1 MKLQQRLPI
10 WPTAGRRHWWYLP
23 RPTRATNASGLSPRS
38 KAWQFTGREP
48 TRQPACRRERMTS
61 VNWSRDPEPIREFMA
76 MAKADGFRLSS
87 IVGGRWVLKRYSA
100 FLAKRFKSDLYAA
113 GWSQFLAYKAFLAET
128 GVSRATIRG
137 YLSIIGSYYRLLA
150 QTTQLESVSTLCSRI
165 RTVGLPRRTWS
176 ERRRPFDP
184 KTLKRILRVAKRHG
198 GEDYV
203 FLMTLL
209 FTAGR
214 AQFYGLKVK
223 ELHFRRME
231 ISTVVKPGKRVTI
244 PMHPTL
250 AAILQNHLSDRPYQS
265 IYLLRYVRDAMTRKG
280 MHANRSNAWRI
291 CKRIEERARIR
302 EPVYPHRFRKTL
314 ATIGRRAGMDPQFVQ
329 AILGHQTVM
338 ATLDHYAQV
347 DLEDVKREFA
357 KLDLLGQGDSTNVL
371 RRSQLLEQL
380 APPAPR
386 GREHE
391 WKTHIEALL
400 EMSENA
406 TDPAKKPQTWG
417 RYLHVARKSHSAGK
431 EAPGRPVI
439 VLAPDQP
446 LRHADEEYIQ
456 VGEDSP

>member
-1 MKLQQRLPI
+1 
-10 WPTAGRRHWWYLP
+10 
-23 RPTRATNASGLSPRS
+23 
-38 KAWQFTGREP
+38 
-48 TRQPACRRERMTS
+48 
-61 VNWSRDPEPIREFMA
+61 

-87 IVGGRWVLKRYSA
+87 IVSGRMILLRYSR
-100 FLAKRFKSDLYAA
+100 FLSKQFKSDLYEA
-113 GWSQFLAYKAFLAET
+113 GWHEFLAYKAYLADA
-128 GVSRATIRG
+128 GLSRATIRS
-137 YLSIIGSYYRLLA
+137 YLSYVGSYYRLLA
-150 QTTQLESVSTLCSRI
+150 QATQLESISTLCGRI

-176 ERRRPFDP
+176 ERRRPFDST
-184 KTLKRILRVAKRHG
+184 TLAKILRIARRRG
-198 GEDYV
+198 GEDYI
-203 FLMTLL
+203 FLLTLL
-209 FTAGR
+209 YTGGR
-214 AQFYGLKVK
+214 AQFYGLKVR
-223 ELHFRRME
+223 EVNFRRME
-231 ISTVVKPGKRVTI
+231 ISTVVKPGKRITI
-244 PMHPTL
+244 PLHPAL
-250 AAILQNHLSDRPYQS
+250 AEVLKNHLSQRSYRS
-265 IYLLRYVRDAMTRKG
+265 IYLFCRGRDPTTRKG
-280 MHANRSNAWRI
+280 MQTNRQNAWRI
-291 CKRIEERARIR
+291 CKRIEDRGRIR

-329 AILGHQTVM
+329 AILGHETVM
-338 ATLDHYAQV
+338 ATLDYYAQV

-357 KLDLLGQGDSTNVL
+357 KLDLLGSGTSTNVL